1 MSRLTRNQEKF
12 WGKGNYKGEKYIIG
26 SNGVTSKQM
35 CLNKLG
41 KLEDLE
47 EQLGCPLEVVITP
60 YFKRGKLEIF
70 YRGKM
75 REVIRVVAFEE
86 ATRPYMDVFYRD
98 NEKEQFKVRTI
109 WLDDYKKTWWLKE
122 DKSE

>member
-1 MSRLTRNQEKF
+1 MSRLTRNQEKC

-26 SNGVTSKQM
+26 SDGVTSKQM

-47 EQLGCPLEVVITP
+47 EQLGCP
-60 YFKRGKLEIF
+60 F
-70 YRGKM
+70 
-75 REVIRVVAFEE
+75 EVIEKAIKNGIYTNVYSGICYV
-86 ATRPYMDVFYRD
+86 TRSDDYLLVSDDYDVR
-98 NEKEQFKVRTI
+98 
-109 WLDDYKKTWWLKE
+109 LSDYKKTWWLKE

>member
-1 MSRLTRNQEKF
+1 MSRLTEKKF
-12 WGKGNYKGEKYIIG
+12 LDNFKAIKNISPNY
-26 SNGVTSKQM
+26 VASKEELM
-35 CLNKLG
+35 YEKLG
-41 KLEDLE
+41 KLENLE
-47 EQLGCPLEVVITP
+47 EQIGCPLEVVITP
-60 YFKRGKLEIF
+60 YFKRGKLEVF

-75 REVIRVVAFEE
+75 REVIRAVAFEQ

-98 NEKEQFKVRTI
+98 NEKEQFKVKTI